1 MKRVMLV
8 LLVVLAAAAA
18 AEAQSNEEIIA
29 RAVLA
34 APGRAQEG
42 AGVVNWDADGNRV
55 MLKESENGFV
65 CWYRSGQFGQ
75 RPFSVQCTNVG
86 NIERYEQNREFFKA
100 GGDRDGWNALMAEA
114 EENGTRKV
122 AVFGSI
128 YYYMSGDDQESAGQH
143 LVIAVPFATA
153 ESIGIP
159 AGRTGGAV
167 SIMGAGTSGA
177 HLMIAGR

>member
-1 MKRVMLV
+1 
-8 LLVVLAAAAA
+8 
-18 AEAQSNEEIIA
+18 
-29 RAVLA
+29 
-34 APGRAQEG
+34 
-42 AGVVNWDADGNRV
+42 

-65 CWYRSGQFGQ
+65 CWDRSGQFGQ